1 MHNTLVNVDVLAGGG
16 LAYDLMKK
24 LSPHK
29 IFDDLVLDFLEELS
43 RTLLSKS
50 ETRMYSDIVAFA
62 FFCRSANLYNLKEKY
77 RKFLENSLGWGLAF
91 HIAPSNV
98 PINFAYSLVVGLLS
112 GNACVVKVSS
122 KPFIQTE
129 IICRVINQIVKS
141 PKYQDLG
148 NYISIIRYQNDSYNN
163 QFFSGLADI
172 RLIWGG
178 DETIANI
185 RNAKIPPRSF
195 EVTFADRFSFCIID
209 AQRYL
214 EIDNKEKVALN
225 FYNDTYFFDQN
236 ACTSPKL
243 IFWFGDSESIS
254 NAKKIFWEIQHK
266 LLVKKNYLIS
276 SSGSIQ
282 KLNTSY
288 RASIDFD
295 GAFIITTEGNLISRI
310 EVDDLPLNLGNY
322 QCTQGVFFE
331 YSGETLDPLLRAIT
345 RKYQT
350 LTYIG
355 FESSELISQLVG
367 ARVQGVDRVV
377 PCGRAAEFS
386 LEWDGYDLILKLSRR
401 IFSA

>member
-1 MHNTLVNVDVLAGGG
+1 MIPMHNTLVNVDVLAGGG

-209 AQRYL
+209 AQ
-214 EIDNKEKVALN
+214 
-225 FYNDTYFFDQN
+225 
-236 ACTSPKL
+236 
-243 IFWFGDSESIS
+243 
-254 NAKKIFWEIQHK
+254 
-266 LLVKKNYLIS
+266 
-276 SSGSIQ
+276 
-282 KLNTSY
+282 
-288 RASIDFD
+288 
-295 GAFIITTEGNLISRI
+295 
-310 EVDDLPLNLGNY
+310 
-322 QCTQGVFFE
+322 
-331 YSGETLDPLLRAIT
+331 
-345 RKYQT
+345 
-350 LTYIG
+350 
-355 FESSELISQLVG
+355 
-367 ARVQGVDRVV
+367 
-377 PCGRAAEFS
+377 
-386 LEWDGYDLILKLSRR
+386 
-401 IFSA
+401 